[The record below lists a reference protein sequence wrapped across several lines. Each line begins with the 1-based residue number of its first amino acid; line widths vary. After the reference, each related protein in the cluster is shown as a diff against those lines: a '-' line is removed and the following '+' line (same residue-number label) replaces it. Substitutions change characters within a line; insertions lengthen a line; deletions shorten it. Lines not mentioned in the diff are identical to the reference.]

1 MRYVCNCSD
10 VSLSEWEEL
19 MKDNYPIDYQ
29 ELVSKVKRELPRL
42 YKELTLDYYNPYGD
56 QSCQTKTHYILVHSA
71 IEYFIEK

>member
-1 MRYVCNCSD
+1 MRYVCSCLD

-29 ELVSKVKRELPRL
+29 ELVSKVKRELPSL
-42 YKELTLDYYNPYGD
+42 YKELMLDYYNPFGE
-56 QSCQTKTHYILVHSA
+56 QSCQTKKHYILVHSA

>member
-29 ELVSKVKRELPRL
+29 ELVSKVKHELPRL
-42 YKELTLDYYNPYGD
+42 YNELMLDFYNPYGV
-56 QSCQTKTHYILVHSA
+56 QSCQSC
-71 IEYFIEK
+71 